1 MNDHSPSEAWKAF
14 RRVYW
19 SLAALLAIILLL
31 LWLMG
36 YGPGGRK
43 CEMPRSAVMQHD
55 PQLALQP
62 AQERSG
68 GVCQLVVL
76 RDAA

>member
-19 SLAALLAIILLL
+19 SLAALLAVILLL

-43 CEMPRSAVMQHD
+43 CQPPRSAVMETD
-55 PQLALQP
+55 PQFAQQP
-62 AQERSG
+62 AAASPG
-68 GVCQLVVL
+68 GVCQLIVL